1 MSIAG
6 GPLPVPP
13 GLVVKATQAGGPM
26 IPKVTAST
34 LTTNDPLLQA
44 GLPALK
50 TLSWLAQNAIWQK
63 VLRMSSCLR
72 LVYTLKSVPR
82 KHHAT
87 YYLEVDYFQAAIY
100 IVNTR
105 ERNKYV

>member
-1 MSIAG
+1 M
-6 GPLPVPP
+6 PVLP
-13 GLVVKATQAGGPM
+13 GLAVKVTQAGGPT
-26 IPKVTAST
+26 IPRVTAST
-34 LTTNDPLLQA
+34 LTTSDPLLQA

-63 VLRMSSCLR
+63 VLRMGSYLR

-87 YYLEVDYFQAAIY
+87 YYHKVDYFQAAIY